1 MIAIGYVHKLR
12 SPGSSPAKEIDSF
25 QDCWSLSFSLLLCD
39 SLIWY
44 SGSRLLR
51 LGYKRRDFSQSLVS
65 SWTSQPTSKPLVPFW
80 ARLVLSLSLFPFAAL
95 SQTSVD
101 EIMICKVMIKD
112 ESGQVIPV
120 PMQLWNSPD
129 SRQPS
134 NIIRTYT
141 YISECV

>member
-1 MIAIGYVHKLR
+1 MMARKGMIAIGYVHKLR

-65 SWTSQPTSKPLVPFW
+65 SWTTRPFLST
-80 ARLVLSLSLFPFAAL
+80 AGSLSLFPFAAL